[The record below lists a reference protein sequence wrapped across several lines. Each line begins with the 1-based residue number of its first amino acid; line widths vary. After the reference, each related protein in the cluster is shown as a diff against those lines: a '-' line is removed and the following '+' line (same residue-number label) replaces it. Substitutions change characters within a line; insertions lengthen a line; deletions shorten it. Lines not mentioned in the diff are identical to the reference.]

1 MTVFQGVMLHGIQ
14 GVVALQKRE
23 NRIRVVEMCWRE
35 ITSMPKSV
43 FDLREGEQVSNM
55 CLRVICNN
63 QTMNWS
69 FPLIGIR

>member
-1 MTVFQGVMLHGIQ
+1 MLYGIR

-23 NRIRVVEMCWRE
+23 NRVRAVGVCRWGRI
-35 ITSMPKSV
+35 SMLKLV

-55 CLRVICNN
+55 SLRVICNN